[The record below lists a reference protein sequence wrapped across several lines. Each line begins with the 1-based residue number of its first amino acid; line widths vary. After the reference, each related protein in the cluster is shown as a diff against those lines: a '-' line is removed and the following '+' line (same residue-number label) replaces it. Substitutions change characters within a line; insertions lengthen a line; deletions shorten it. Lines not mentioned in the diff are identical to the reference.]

1 MCSETP
7 PVLNSRRATP
17 PRDHAHQ
24 RQTARHQQH
33 RRRLR
38 NHHDILADGHAI
50 ERGLGDE
57 PVHGGRRMPVVESRF
72 EFGEYLVNQLAKND
86 FATPMAPEA
95 DAFWPWVAA
104 VYFDQLSAPTE
115 RNRKPK
121 QREHFVVVRD
131 GFKGSLHYRHGPRT
145 CFEMVSIH
153 GQSAMVCLSVAM
165 GAFGDM
171 AEQLTSRFNIARDVG
186 YFRAASKLY
195 LRGNKLVSGAS
206 SPARHP
212 RNASQ
217 ESEGDWEVREG

>member
-1 MCSETP
+1 
-7 PVLNSRRATP
+7 
-17 PRDHAHQ
+17 
-24 RQTARHQQH
+24 
-33 RRRLR
+33 
-38 NHHDILADGHAI
+38 
-50 ERGLGDE
+50 
-57 PVHGGRRMPVVESRF
+57 
-72 EFGEYLVNQLAKND
+72 
-86 FATPMAPEA
+86 MAPEA
-95 DAFWPWVAA
+95 DAFWPWAAA

-131 GFKGSLHYRHGPRT
+131 GFKGSLHYRHGPRA

-212 RNASQ
+212 GKRKPGERRGLGGAGRLAKAFNRLSLTFDTT
-217 ESEGDWEVREG
+217 EMTGDAILDVLPPEFRKFKPE